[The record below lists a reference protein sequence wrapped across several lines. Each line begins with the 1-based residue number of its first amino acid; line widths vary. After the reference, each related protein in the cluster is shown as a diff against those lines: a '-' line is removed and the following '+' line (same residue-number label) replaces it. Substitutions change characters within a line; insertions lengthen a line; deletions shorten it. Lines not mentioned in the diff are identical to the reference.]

1 MLLTLYHVIYRLGYP
16 TKPSSI
22 LRQQGAVTALQLSA
36 ANLIVGVISLS
47 IFGLKMAMERCCR
60 LQRKFAYCCSA
71 YADDRLLPQCFTG
84 VLALKCLRAFDGI
97 ARVLQPTAGAW
108 VGKCAHRKLAQRQ
121 NDTMGLKFDRSP
133 LFHFLYTSFGSY
145 LLANLLII

>member
-1 MLLTLYHVIYRLGYP
+1 
-16 TKPSSI
+16 
-22 LRQQGAVTALQLSA
+22 
-36 ANLIVGVISLS
+36 
-47 IFGLKMAMERCCR
+47 MARCCR

-71 YADDRLLPQCFTG
+71 YADNSFLPLCFTG
-84 VLALKCLRAFDGI
+84 VLVLVLKCLWAFDGI

-108 VGKCAHRKLAQRQ
+108 VGKCAHRKLARRQ

-133 LFHFLYTSFGSY
+133 LFYFLYTSFGSY